1 MFRNKIGKSILF
13 ASLLLVYFVIIPIC
27 YRDSNYIMHLIITF
41 SIISISSMGVWLTF
55 RLGFMNIG
63 QAAFCTIGGYV
74 TALLSTKAG
83 LSFWLCLPISALIS
97 AIIGILIG
105 IPVLRL
111 KGIYFALITI
121 CLGEAVKLFFH
132 NWKFSG
138 GPNGVWDVPLPG
150 AISIFGLTLVPQF
163 TATDRLPFYI
173 LAGGL
178 LVCVFLI
185 NSRIEACRIGL
196 IFKAVSQSETLAAS
210 TGINI
215 AKYRIMAYAIC
226 CAFGG
231 ISGSFL
237 TSYMNSIYPGSF
249 TIMDSIYF
257 NLYCFVGGLD
267 YIFGPVAGTFM
278 LTILF
283 EVLRG
288 LKSYQAI
295 IYGAMMIAAILWFP
309 NGLLSLKLR
318 REIKE

>member
-1 MFRNKIGKSILF
+1 MSQNRIRKPILVF
-13 ASLLLVYFVIIPIC
+13 FILTYFVIIPIC
-27 YRDSNYIMHLIITF
+27 YRDSNYILHLIITS

-63 QAAFCTIGGYV
+63 QAAYCTIGGYV
-74 TALLSTKAG
+74 TALLSVKAG

-111 KGIYFALITI
+111 KGVYFAMVTI

-138 GPNGVWDVPLPG
+138 GPNGVWDIPLPG

-163 TATDRLPFYI
+163 TATDRLPFYM
-173 LAGGL
+173 LAGSL
-178 LVCVFLI
+178 LMCAFLI
-185 NSRIEACRIGL
+185 NWRIQACRIGL
-196 IFKAVSQSETLAAS
+196 IFNAVSQSDTLAAS
-210 TGINI
+210 TGIDI

-226 CAFGG
+226 CSFGG
-231 ISGSFL
+231 VSGSFL
-237 TSYMNSIYPGSF
+237 ASYMNSIYPASF

-257 NLYCFVGGLD
+257 NLYCFIGGLD
-267 YIFGPVAGTFM
+267 YIFGPAVGTFM

-283 EVLRG
+283 EALRG

-295 IYGAMMIAAILWFP
+295 IYGATMIAAILWFP
-309 NGLLSLKLR
+309 NGLLSLKYR
-318 REIKE
+318 KETED